1 MSVLNIKLLQRWRVD
16 RAAGATAS
24 RANDQLV
31 VLVLKPNEGP
41 ELAVAM
47 SKVDAMA
54 ISIQMQLAATDAQQ
68 ETYRKG

>member
-1 MSVLNIKLLQRWRVD
+1 MSVLQIKLLQRWRVD
-16 RAAGATAS
+16 RAAGATA
-24 RANDQLV
+24 ANPNDQLV

-54 ISIQMQLAATDAQQ
+54 IGIQMQLAAQDAQL
-68 ETYRKG
+68 T

>member
-1 MSVLNIKLLQRWRVD
+1 MIVNIKLLQRWRVD
-16 RAAGATAS
+16 RAAGATA
-24 RANDQLV
+24 ANPNDQLV

-54 ISIQMQLAATDAQQ
+54 IGIQMQLAAQDAQL
-68 ETYRKG
+68 T